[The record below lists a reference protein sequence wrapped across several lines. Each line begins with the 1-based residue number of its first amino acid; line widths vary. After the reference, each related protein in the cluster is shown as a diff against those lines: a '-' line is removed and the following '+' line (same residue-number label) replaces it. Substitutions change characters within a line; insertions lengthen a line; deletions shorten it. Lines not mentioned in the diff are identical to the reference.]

1 MSGKTQLVGGPF
13 EDFAGNPIAGGT
25 LVLQLSQDA
34 QLTLGQ
40 GQLGGG
46 RTVTLLLD
54 SDGNVS
60 TSPPQYVW
68 PTDQMAPTG
77 VTYRGQV
84 FTAQG
89 QLVWGPTYSLTIPTG
104 ATFNVDNWTP
114 PFIGQIPTNN
124 ELTLAT
130 NGVDNVDQNL
140 LDLVAGSGISLSNS
154 DGNTTITATGV
165 AFTWY
170 NVKTYGAVGNGSTN
184 DTAAIQAAI
193 DAAVAADGG
202 VIYFPP
208 GTYEIQP
215 ASSPTDHI
223 FNMGTTPPLNLWFRG
238 DGIGTSTIQVAA
250 SAGDYKV
257 IFGPSANSGASNVT
271 FSDLT
276 IDQNTAN
283 NPVASNITTYP
294 RMVIWTN
301 TGDADLTVVNCEFLN
316 LGSINC
322 IVSYNAR
329 TTIIGN
335 RFTVA
340 GLGSVYFDHSTLYIP
355 GEHSVISNNIFVGV
369 VNGAGSVCAI
379 ETHGGR
385 QTVTGNTIDAYWVGM
400 NITGVTSLDSNTIA
414 VTGNTIMSTYYGI
427 QLWSYQNGG
436 HTTGFGLHGVTVS
449 DNSIRLTQT
458 AWTTNPGAGGANL
471 GNPCGIF
478 LNPDNNLPTKNILIS
493 DNVVEYDLEPDDT
506 YPWNSAGFGIGY
518 WDATEVSSVDGFR
531 VIDNTIVNCPLPA
544 VRVHVD
550 GQNVEVSGNM
560 IVNPG
565 SSLNAS
571 VTSGFQT
578 GIFLANYNNPTLNV
592 RVNNN
597 TIVDNNSTTRMVY
610 GLLIENQADSDV
622 VALGNVINCTGAT
635 TSAFTSFATVTSG
648 INPVIQFTQI
658 NPAVNGTNI
667 PTNVGQC
674 SIAYDPTTGKTYAV
688 SPNGINWTAVT
699 YGTAAPSGALFA
711 SAGDTVW
718 NTTPTSGGFAG
729 WKCISSGTPGTW
741 CPIPL
746 FDVAGDL
753 VLDGQPNGQYIAY
766 KHSGVNRWVALVSN
780 NETGSNAG
788 SDLFI
793 NNYADD
799 GTQLGVAME
808 VVRQTGEVLVNHGLQ
823 VGGTAP
829 SAAAGTIALGGTT
842 SATASSGAATLP
854 GNPLGFLVANVA
866 GVAVKIPYYAT

>member
-1 MSGKTQLVGGPF
+1 M
-13 EDFAGNPIAGGT
+13 
-25 LVLQLSQDA
+25 
-34 QLTLGQ
+34 
-40 GQLGGG
+40 
-46 RTVTLLLD
+46 
-54 SDGNVS
+54 
-60 TSPPQYVW
+60 
-68 PTDQMAPTG
+68 
-77 VTYRGQV
+77 
-84 FTAQG
+84 
-89 QLVWGPTYSLTIPTG
+89 
-104 ATFNVDNWTP
+104 
-114 PFIGQIPTNN
+114 
-124 ELTLAT
+124 
-130 NGVDNVDQNL
+130 
-140 LDLVAGSGISLSNS
+140 
-154 DGNTTITATGV
+154 
-165 AFTWY
+165 
-170 NVKTYGAVGNGSTN
+170 
-184 DTAAIQAAI
+184 
-193 DAAVAADGG
+193 
-202 VIYFPP
+202 
-208 GTYEIQP
+208 
-215 ASSPTDHI
+215 
-223 FNMGTTPPLNLWFRG
+223 
-238 DGIGTSTIQVAA
+238 STIQVGA

-257 IFGPSANSGASNVT
+257 IFGPSANSDGNDIT
-271 FSDLT
+271 ISDLT

-283 NPVASNITTYP
+283 NPVNGSFNGGIP
-294 RMVIWTN
+294 DRMVVWSN
-301 TGDADLTVVNCEFLN
+301 TGTANLTVNNAEFIN
-316 LGSINC
+316 LGCTNA
-322 IVSYNAR
+322 IVSYAQK
-329 TTIIGN
+329 TTVSGC
-335 RFTVA
+335 RFVHS
-340 GLGSVYFDHSTLYIP
+340 GYGSVYYDCSVVYVVGENSTIT
-355 GEHSVISNNIFVGV
+355 GNIFIGV
-369 VNGAGSVCAI
+369 LNGAGSVCAI
-379 ETHGGR
+379 ETHGGK
-385 QTVTGNTIDAYWVGM
+385 QTVTGNSIYDFWVGM
-400 NITGVTSLDSNTIA
+400 NITGVTSEGDTNTVA
-414 VTGNTIMSTYYGI
+414 VTGNTIMAAYYGI
-427 QLWSYQNGG
+427 QLWSYTDGG

-506 YPWNSAGFGIGY
+506 YPWNNAGFGIGY

-578 GIFLANYNNPTLNV
+578 GIFLANYNNPALNV

-667 PTNVGQC
+667 PTHVGQC

-741 CPIPL
+741 CPVL
-746 FDVAGDL
+746 LADTAGDV
-753 VLDGQPNGQYIAY
+753 VLGGQPAGQYINYQGASG
-766 KHSGVNRWVALVSN
+766 HSRWVLSVSGT
-780 NETGSNAG
+780 ETGSDAG
-788 SDLFI
+788 SNFFLA
-793 NNYADD
+793 NYHDN
-799 GTQLGVAME
+799 GTQIGAPIE
-808 VVRQTGEVLVNHGLQ
+808 VVRSTGEVALSGTLFVGNTLTVTAGGINITGEALFQGSVVLQ
-823 VGGTAP
+823 
-829 SAAAGTIALGGTT
+829 AAAPTVAPGQLGLGATT
-842 SATASSGAATLP
+842 ANTATAGSNTLP
-854 GNPLGFLVANVA
+854 ANPLGFLIANV
-866 GVAVKIPYYAT
+866 GGTEVKIPYYSA